1 MVNLPNCF
9 YCQQVSRS
17 PDQFR
22 HVPSVELM
30 PYMRV
35 FAQKARRGALTLI
48 MVSAGQGLGESVG
61 LLQGALGLT
70 LHSL

>member
-1 MVNLPNCF
+1 
-9 YCQQVSRS
+9 
-17 PDQFR
+17 
-22 HVPSVELM
+22 M